1 MQLQRKDW
9 QGRIFSGRSQSS
21 ESHPGESS
29 NRSMLQVRKGVAYK
43 NKTNQ
48 KKKKNLRNHLSKS
61 HTIYVLIKPK
71 KEKEE
76 VLYLDYTYRIR
87 LFFFFS
93 QGFFPPLGS
102 QKMTE
107 TFHNAKGHTNT
118 RSFQL
123 ISQFCTVQVGFIIL
137 SQCKILLRIQTNERN
152 QKG

>member
-1 MQLQRKDW
+1 MQLQRKDR
-9 QGRIFSGRSQSS
+9 QGRIFSGRYQSS

-29 NRSMLQVRKGVAYK
+29 NRSMLQVRKGLAYK
-43 NKTNQ
+43 NKT
-48 KKKKNLRNHLSKS
+48 KKPKNNLRNHLSKS
-61 HTIYVLIKPK
+61 HTIQVLIKPK

-76 VLYLDYTYRIR
+76 ILYLDYTYRIR
-87 LFFFFS
+87 LFFFS
-93 QGFFPPLGS
+93 QGFFPPRGS